1 MRRLLL
7 FPISCSLDS
16 AVEISTRRWVV
27 FYQIVGRGQRV
38 ESNTQIVLSPRRPS
52 LMFDPVCPRSLRSQ
66 RSRTEKWIACMP
78 CALGC
83 RGKSG
88 RRAEIRHNWHLCI
101 GVYPPFF
108 CFESRLVKNL
118 KWSLTCIGHLHYY
131 FFRFFFFI
139 FFCGIDSHAWK
150 SCRITRQML
159 RFFGVFFLILTFM
172 VLWHS
177 GVFLV
182 AHSLSCRAIF
192 ALFIFVALG
201 IPPFILFFYSLRLPR
216 REDQTILPWHLT
228 DFFFKPYLHSWA
240 FFCARRLPPRP
251 PPSGSAARCKENIW
265 SASTFIA
272 TIKKTN
278 WSRVY
283 SDALQLCSVYILWRL
298 LARI

>member
-66 RSRTEKWIACMP
+66 RSKTEKWIACMP

-108 CFESRLVKNL
+108 CFENRLVKNL

-131 FFRFFFFI
+131 FFRFFFVI
-139 FFCGIDSHAWK
+139 FF
-150 SCRITRQML
+150 
-159 RFFGVFFLILTFM
+159 
-172 VLWHS
+172 LWHR
-177 GVFLV
+177 
-182 AHSLSCRAIF
+182 LSRLKKLSNNSANVTF
-192 ALFIFVALG
+192 FYLFIF
-201 IPPFILFFYSLRLPR
+201 LFLLSCFYGTPVFS
-216 REDQTILPWHLT
+216 
-228 DFFFKPYLHSWA
+228 
-240 FFCARRLPPRP
+240 
-251 PPSGSAARCKENIW
+251 
-265 SASTFIA
+265 
-272 TIKKTN
+272 
-278 WSRVY
+278 
-283 SDALQLCSVYILWRL
+283 
-298 LARI
+298 